1 MVDMLMKKSKRVEE
15 LESENAM
22 ISDEVCRVRH
32 IAEQL
37 ETLNKAMFMD
47 TRKILEKLTKL
58 DGETSFLSRD
68 INHFKRDV
76 RIQLDYWNGLNEP
89 IEPLFSGSD
98 NHENF

>member
-1 MVDMLMKKSKRVEE
+1 MVAMLIEKSSRVEE
-15 LESENAM
+15 LESENTM

-37 ETLNKAMFMD
+37 ETLNKAMFAD
-47 TRKILEKLTKL
+47 TRMILDKLTKL
-58 DGETSFLSRD
+58 DGQTSFLSRD

-89 IEPLFSGSD
+89 IEPLFAGEK
-98 NHENF
+98 NENF